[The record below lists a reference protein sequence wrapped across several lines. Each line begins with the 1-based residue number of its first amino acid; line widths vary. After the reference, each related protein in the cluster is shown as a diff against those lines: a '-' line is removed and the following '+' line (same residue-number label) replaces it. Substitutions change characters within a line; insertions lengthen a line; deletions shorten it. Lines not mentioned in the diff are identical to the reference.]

1 MHSTCTPK
9 NTSSQLEEDPIS
21 GISPAPLDRIMLRP
35 LLRVAPRASLPRRF
49 KSKISR
55 YEGMHDYMSLAQ
67 MQLIRDRLA
76 RDACG
81 VGTVVSAD
89 TFFYMIKRVSSDLG
103 IHDDGLRKLV
113 GKVDANGDGAARRRS
128 ERGARARRGPPRG
141 AASTLRSAGSAHR
154 APRTAARRRHD
165 PVRRVRGVRR
175 SQGERSGQAADHGHG
190 QDLRDPRAA
199 PRGPRRRRLGDL
211 RGHARRTR
219 PTIGRIRFDSG
230 PPGSPV
236 DLGAGSS

>member
-1 MHSTCTPK
+1 
-9 NTSSQLEEDPIS
+9 
-21 GISPAPLDRIMLRP
+21 MLRP

-141 AASTLRSAGSAHR
+141 AASTLRSA
-154 APRTAARRRHD
+154 PRTAARAAHRR
-165 PVRRVRGVRR
+165 PA
-175 SQGERSGQAADHGHG
+175 QA
-190 QDLRDPRAA
+190 
-199 PRGPRRRRLGDL
+199 
-211 RGHARRTR
+211 
-219 PTIGRIRFDSG
+219 
-230 PPGSPV
+230 
-236 DLGAGSS
+236 